1 MKRLTIEPNW
11 LHHLLMDWAF
21 SSFPKGGGLGYPSR
35 CVYIGER
42 IPQQATSREPW
53 ELTPKDRDEVALA
66 VAELSLKHRLAITR
80 AYKPW
85 TIPAIEGDFAMFGVT
100 DRTWRRWCHEAAIE
114 LARKLDREMKKIAES
129 A

>member
-1 MKRLTIEPNW
+1 MSKRLVIEPHW
-11 LHHLLMDWAF
+11 LHVLLMDWAT

-53 ELTPKDRDEVALA
+53 DLTRGDRDEVALA
-66 VAELSLKHRLAITR
+66 VAELSPKHRLAITR

-85 TIPAIEGDFAMFGVT
+85 TIDATADQAAAYGVT
-100 DRTWRRWCHEAAIE
+100 NRTWANWAHEAGKE
-114 LARKLDREMKKIAES
+114 LAQKLGRVTAKTA
-129 A
+129 